1 MIKSLVTSLT
11 IALALVA
18 CATKEKPLPEL
29 PSNEF
34 VIVHPDRVEPVEMK
48 NVDWQVWNRDR
59 LIKEGEDASNADK
72 VYYVLTD
79 TQFGN
84 LMENL
89 IDVSGTISKLKKSVD
104 YYKKSID
111 EYNVKRKKDEVS
123 KNAR

>member
-1 MIKSLVTSLT
+1 MKS
-11 IALALVA
+11 
-18 CATKEKPLPEL
+18 
-29 PSNEF
+29 
-34 VIVHPDRVEPVEMK
+34 
-48 NVDWQVWNRDR
+48 VDWQVWNRDR